1 MMGKEAF
8 LNSPMIVYLVKMTI
22 RSGTPRCGA
31 CLMPKAKTKPNLHR
45 LPYPL
50 CKFVLSTSP
59 QRELVNDFQKP
70 PVPEVFYMP
79 LWTEAE
85 MENVAS
91 TRVRKQSN
99 WRDRFKI
106 LGGIPRLVLEDTR
119 DPPTTILEVASS
131 KCSLDDFIR
140 IIGIV

>member
-1 MMGKEAF
+1 VGAGEAKETGPPHLPSLQLSIMMGKEAF

-91 TRVRKQSN
+91 TRVPKA
-99 WRDRFKI
+99 I
-106 LGGIPRLVLEDTR
+106 EL
-119 DPPTTILEVASS
+119 A
-131 KCSLDDFIR
+131 
-140 IIGIV
+140 